1 VRKLHLIPV
10 LPTLLTLGNL
20 ACGFIA
26 IARLVD
32 ALQLASPQGGPFDPH
47 FAEQVLGAAWL
58 IAAANLFDALDG
70 RVARMMGQTSPFGT
84 QLDSLADVVSFG
96 LAPALLAK
104 VAYEHTMESIGHPYH
119 HNITT
124 LLCSLYLMGAALRLA
139 RFNVATDVDE
149 PHDTFMGLP
158 SPAAAATVITTVI
171 FVFMGRDEI
180 GLSADMGDQLGIG
193 LLRGLPYVASL
204 LGLLMISRVRYVHLF
219 QRYVRPRAR
228 FRTISGILIAG
239 WLVFLF
245 YEWLL
250 YVVAV
255 LYVVGGLL
263 LWLRT
268 RSRGG
273 PLDAL
278 PPPWDPDDEAG
289 DEPATT

>member
-1 VRKLHLIPV
+1 MRKLHLIPV

-32 ALQLASPQGGPFDPH
+32 ALQLASDEGGPFDPR
-47 FAEQVLGAAWL
+47 FAEELLRAAWL

-104 VAYEHTMESIGHPYH
+104 VAYEHTMESIGLPYH
-119 HNITT
+119 HNIVT

-149 PHDTFMGLP
+149 PHDTFLGLP
-158 SPAAAATVITTVI
+158 SPAAATTVITAAI
-171 FVFMGRDEI
+171 FVFSGRHEI
-180 GLSADMGDQLGIG
+180 GLEADLADQVGVR
-193 LLRGLPYVASL
+193 LLRALPYAAALIGV
-204 LGLLMISRVRYVHLF
+204 LMISRVRYVHLF

-228 FRTISGILIAG
+228 ASTIIKLVIVG
-239 WLVFLF
+239 WFVFWF

-250 YVVAV
+250 FAAALVYVI
-255 LYVVGGLL
+255 GGLL

-278 PPPWDPDDEAG
+278 PPPWDPDEEPDEA
-289 DEPATT
+289 ATT

>member
-1 VRKLHLIPV
+1 MKRLHLIPV

-20 ACGFIA
+20 VCGFIA

-32 ALQLASPQGGPFDPH
+32 ALQLASTEGGPFDPH
-47 FAEQVLGAAWL
+47 FANQVLGAAWL
-58 IAAANLFDALDG
+58 IVGAMLFDAFDG
-70 RVARMMGQTSPFGT
+70 RVARIMGQSSAFGS

-96 LAPALLAK
+96 LAPALMAK

-119 HNITT
+119 HNIVT
-124 LLCSLYLMGAALRLA
+124 LLCSLYLIGAALRLA
-139 RFNVATDVDE
+139 RFNVASESDE
-149 PHDTFMGLP
+149 PHDTFLGLP
-158 SPAAAATVITTVI
+158 SPAAAYAVITTCL
-171 FVFMGRDEI
+171 FVLIGRGEI
-180 GLSADMGDQLGIG
+180 GLEADLADQIG
-193 LLRGLPYVASL
+193 VRLLRGLPYVAAL

-228 FRTISGILIAG
+228 SSTIFKLVIVG
-239 WLVFLF
+239 WLVAWF

-250 YVVAV
+250 YAGALV
-255 LYVVGGLL
+255 YVIGGLI

-278 PPPWDPDDEAG
+278 PPPWDPDDETG
-289 DEPATT
+289 DEAAAA